1 MLTYLSMYIN
11 QYRLKKSYKH
21 ICIEN
26 NRLFQQTKNNA
37 AVVVVFFKFCTK
49 NSNDENNNL
58 NDKYM

>member
-1 MLTYLSMYIN
+1 MPTYLSMFIN

-37 AVVVVFFKFCTK
+37 AVVAVFK
-49 NSNDENNNL
+49 NYVPKILMTRIIN
-58 NDKYM
+58 